1 MRETDRVTWW
11 NSIDTESVSDAGS
24 SNVVLAVT
32 VALVVL
38 GSALLV
44 VTAWFWRSTRPDPD
58 ALGPLV
64 VMSERRFATLGPIE
78 RRRTLDG
85 ARPGSSPEDEPAT
98 AGQAVEVETVIV
110 EMPDDDIEIDDVED
124 EDTDDVEDGDIEDED
139 DDVDVEREI
148 EPRPRSIDPLL

>member
-85 ARPGSSPEDEPAT
+85 ARPGPSPDDEPAT

-139 DDVDVEREI
+139 DDVVVEREI

>member
-85 ARPGSSPEDEPAT
+85 ARPGPSPDDELAT
-98 AGQAVEVETVIV
+98 AGQVVGVETVIV
-110 EMPDDDIEIDDVED
+110 EMPDDGIEIDDVED

-139 DDVDVEREI
+139 DDVVVEREI

>member
-1 MRETDRVTWW
+1 MTWW

-139 DDVDVEREI
+139 DDVVVEREI

>member
-1 MRETDRVTWW
+1 MTWW

-85 ARPGSSPEDEPAT
+85 ARPGSSPDDEPAT
-98 AGQAVEVETVIV
+98 GGQAVETVIV
-110 EMPDDDIEIDDVED
+110 ETPDDDIEIDDIEIDDVED
-124 EDTDDVEDGDIEDED
+124 EDIVVVEDVD
-139 DDVDVEREI
+139 DDVDMEREI

>member
-1 MRETDRVTWW
+1 MTWW

-110 EMPDDDIEIDDVED
+110 ETPDDDIEIDDVED

-148 EPRPRSIDPLL
+148 ESRPRSIDPLL

>member
-85 ARPGSSPEDEPAT
+85 ARPGSSPDDEPAT
-98 AGQAVEVETVIV
+98 GGQAVETVIV
-110 EMPDDDIEIDDVED
+110 ETPDDDIEIDDVED

-148 EPRPRSIDPLL
+148 ETRPRSIDPLL

>member
-148 EPRPRSIDPLL
+148 ESRPRSIDPLL

>member
-1 MRETDRVTWW
+1 MTWW

-85 ARPGSSPEDEPAT
+85 ARPGSSPDDEPAT
-98 AGQAVEVETVIV
+98 GGQAVETVIV
-110 EMPDDDIEIDDVED
+110 ETPDDDIEIDDIEIDDVED
-124 EDTDDVEDGDIEDED
+124 EDEDED
-139 DDVDVEREI
+139 EDIVVVEDVDDEVDMEREI

>member
-1 MRETDRVTWW
+1 MTWW

-38 GSALLV
+38 GSALLI

-85 ARPGSSPEDEPAT
+85 ARPGSSPDDEPAT
-98 AGQAVEVETVIV
+98 GGQAVETVIV
-110 EMPDDDIEIDDVED
+110 ETPDDDIEIDDIEIDDVED
-124 EDTDDVEDGDIEDED
+124 EDIVVVEDVD
-139 DDVDVEREI
+139 DDVDMEREI

>member
-38 GSALLV
+38 GSALLI

-139 DDVDVEREI
+139 DDVVVEREI